1 MNGTW
6 KEKREAEKGIKE
18 YIQAS
23 SMGLNKKEKQDFK
36 ILVLQNEETARKV
49 FRDSNHVGKG
59 YILIFLTAVY
69 AGPGKTKV
77 KKEFYRSFICTWLE
91 QDKDRYLEAIEKI
104 SKDMQKKIFAV
115 LKRENLYTA

>member
-6 KEKREAEKGIKE
+6 KEKREAETGINE

-23 SMGLNKKEKQDFK
+23 SMGLNNKEKQDFK

-91 QDKDRYLEAIEKI
+91 QDKDRYIAAIEKI
-104 SKDMQKKIFAV
+104 SKDMRKKIFAV